1 MAKFLVRV
9 SLTTDGVQ
17 LLRKQKA
24 SGRRAAVEK
33 VVKENG
39 GRIEAFYYAFGQ
51 DDVITI
57 MEFPDNTAAAAMSLV
72 TNASA
77 FARTAAT
84 PLISIEEMDR
94 AVEKA
99 AKLPS
104 LFE

>member
-17 LLRKQKA
+17 LLRKQKG

-39 GRIEAFYYAFGQ
+39 GTIEAFYFAFGQ

-57 MEFPDNTAAAAMSLV
+57 MEFPDNAAAAAMSLISNSSGFV
-72 TNASA
+72 
-77 FARTAAT
+77 RTAAT
-84 PLISIEEMDR
+84 PLISVEEMDR
-94 AVEKA
+94 AVDQA

-104 LFE
+104 PFQ